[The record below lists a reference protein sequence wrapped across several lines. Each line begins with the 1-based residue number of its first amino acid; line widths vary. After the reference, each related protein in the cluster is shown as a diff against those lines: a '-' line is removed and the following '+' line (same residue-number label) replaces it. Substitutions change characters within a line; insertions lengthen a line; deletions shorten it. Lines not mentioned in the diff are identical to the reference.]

1 MKKDRKEAVNW
12 YYQAAAKGLAEAQYK
27 LAGCYYHGYGVKK
40 NKQEAVKWYQKAA
53 EQGNATAKD
62 SLRRLGY

>member
-12 YYQAAAKGLAEAQYK
+12 YYQAAAKGHAEAQYK

-40 NKQEAVKWYQKAA
+40 NKQEAINWYQKAA
-53 EQGNATAKD
+53 DQSYHEARVALWK
-62 SLRRLGY
+62 LGY